1 MKCPQCNAQNT
12 IRLRELTTLGYRR
25 FQCKNCRTRFNERSG
40 SPFNFLEYPT
50 DLVLLIVRWRI
61 RYKLSLRDLSEM
73 MLDRGVELTHE
84 SVRTWETRFAPLIRD
99 FLRFRRRGCG
109 GESWYVDETYIKV
122 KGKWCY
128 LYRAITRDGTL
139 IDCRLSETQGIAA
152 SIFSNDIKRSSASLE
167 ASGSDLLSLC

>member
-1 MKCPQCNAQNT
+1 MKCPQCNSP
-12 IRLRELTTLGYRR
+12 RTTLLKGRTALGYRR
-25 FQCKNCRTRFNERSG
+25 FQCKDCRTRFNERSG
-40 SPFNFLEYPT
+40 STFNFLEYPT

-84 SVRTWETRFAPLIRD
+84 SVRTWETRFTPLIRD
-99 FLRFRRRGCG
+99 FLRLRRRGRG

-122 KGKWCY
+122 KGRWCY

-139 IDCRLSETQGIAA
+139 IDCRLSETRDMTAA
-152 SIFSNDIKRSSASLE
+152 RSFFKRALE
-167 ASGSDLLSLC
+167 QVILSKLVAQSPTE

>member
-1 MKCPQCNAQNT
+1 MKCPQCKSPCT
-12 IRLRELTTLGYRR
+12 ILLKGRTALGYRR
-25 FQCKNCRTRFNERSG
+25 FQCNHCRTRFNERSG

-84 SVRTWETRFAPLIRD
+84 SVKTWETRLAPLIRD
-99 FLRFRRRGCG
+99 FLRLRRRGRG

-139 IDCRLSETQGIAA
+139 IDCRLSETRDMAA
-152 SIFSNDIKRSSASLE
+152 ARSFSE
-167 ASGSDLLSLC
+167 EH